1 MEDTRAKVT
10 LQQLSVLL
18 ENENWVKNMKILTFV
33 EFKKSYHVNFKAK
46 EDDEEFIGRGGYGAV
61 FKGYYIKGNQE
72 VAIKRSDT
80 GKKLLDEVEMAAK
93 VPTHPNIARYLDGF
107 RVDSEAD
114 DFDVAI
120 LQYYPKGNLGDLFF
134 NDEKKVKLSEKQV
147 DGLLKGVLE
156 GLQFLHEGFKDS
168 NNEHIRIIHRD
179 LKPQNIL
186 IAEYKG
192 NYTPLITDFGVSK
205 LVNEQDFL
213 STGKFEL
220 TSDAG
225 TLVYKA
231 PEQIKGEIAKSNLDL
246 WAFGVM
252 VFKILT
258 KKLPFFTDASPS
270 TDAFK
275 MEIMSKIT
283 NSDLEDVFV
292 QVNTQPQKYQ
302 QIIKRCL
309 VRDIKQRVQTAQ
321 ELIDILNEIP
331 EKLVVANAL
340 LANNDY
346 EKAKEK
352 FEEILSLN
360 PNYQSAE
367 KGLKDCE
374 DAISDEVKIIE
385 KLEIANNY
393 LLEKKYK
400 EAQENFE
407 IILNKRPNQVN
418 ALNGLAEC
426 KAFFKEEKEVSEKL
440 TIAHKLF
447 KEGNYADTKTN
458 FGIVLAIRPN
468 HEIALKGL
476 KECDEAIKKQKVIFL
491 NLSSAKNRLQTQ
503 KYQEAKTLFE
513 VVLGMDSKNQ
523 EAIEGIKICKS
534 EIEKKELETDVVS
547 RGTKHI
553 VEELPTD
560 EAKVSPNPTNSIIIP
575 TIEYFTVNPKKV
587 KPGETVIISWDVR
600 GNTDEINIKSSN
612 LSFHKKVTPKGH
624 TAAVVQNETAF
635 TLEVVYGGNSKTTS
649 EKVEIII
656 PEKVS
661 PNSPTITLRDKFIIF
676 FTKIKPHKLQ
686 ILLYIIS
693 TLLILYYS
701 YIQFNK
707 RHEASLAKKAAVA
720 EQELFEREKID
731 ATRGDSLFVFGNK
744 QLENGT
750 DKVIVSNTF
759 RRAIKY
765 KPALKSDVHKLFM
778 EKADKLKNT
787 APTVSEKYRKLAD
800 EFK

>member
-1 MEDTRAKVT
+1 
-10 LQQLSVLL
+10 
-18 ENENWVKNMKILTFV
+18 MKILTFG

-46 EDDEEFIGRGGYGAV
+46 EEDEEFIGRGGYGAV

-80 GKKLLDEVEMAAK
+80 DKKLLDEVVMAAK

-134 NDEKKVKLSEKQV
+134 NEEKKVKLSERQV
-147 DGLLKGVLE
+147 DVLLKGVLE

-220 TSDAG
+220 TSDVG

-252 VFKILT
+252 LFKILT

-283 NSDLEDVFV
+283 NSDLEEVFA
-292 QVNTQPQKYQ
+292 QVEDQPQKYQ
-302 QIIKRCL
+302 QVIKRCL

-321 ELIDILNEIP
+321 ELIDILDEIP
-331 EKLVVANAL
+331 DKLAIANTL
-340 LANNDY
+340 LKNNNC

-360 PNYQSAE
+360 PNYEPAK

-374 DAISDEVKIIE
+374 DSIKEEAKIIE
-385 KLEIANNY
+385 KLEIAYNFLN
-393 LLEKKYK
+393 ENKYK

-407 IILNKRPNQVN
+407 IVLKKRPNQEN
-418 ALNGLAEC
+418 ALKGLEEC
-426 KAFFKEEKEVSEKL
+426 KIFFQEEKEVNEKL
-440 TIAHKLF
+440 TIANTLLQAYDY
-447 KEGNYADTKTN
+447 EGAKTN
-458 FGIVLAIRPN
+458 FEAVLVLRPKQ
-468 HEIALKGL
+468 EVALRGVQ
-476 KECDEAIKKQKVIFL
+476 ECDEAIKKVKDISA
-491 NLSSAKNRLQTQ
+491 NLSLAKSLVQEQ
-503 KYQEAKTLFE
+503 KYHKAKSQFEIVLGLDAHNTEAK
-513 VVLGMDSKNQ
+513 
-523 EAIEGIKICKS
+523 EGIKNCDG
-534 EIEKKELETDVVS
+534 EIKKKELL
-547 RGTKHI
+547 
-553 VEELPTD
+553 EELPTD
-560 EAKVSPNPTNSIIIP
+560 VATAPIKKLVEDPPTDEAKPTPKTEHNFIIVPIIENF
-575 TIEYFTVNPKKV
+575 TITPQKV
-587 KPGETVIISWDVR
+587 KPGDTVIISWTVKGD
-600 GNTDEINIKSSN
+600 TDGIKIKSSN
-612 LSFHKKVTPKGH
+612 LSFVKKVDLQGQV
-624 TAAVVQNETAF
+624 AIVVQKETVF
-635 TLEVVYGGNSKTTS
+635 TIEVIYGGNSKTKS
-649 EKVEIII
+649 EKVEIITEKLPVNPTDKSPWDKLKI
-656 PEKVS
+656 PVS
-661 PNSPTITLRDKFIIF
+661 VIGASVMLYFGYTQLNKPSP
-676 FTKIKPHKLQ
+676 Q
-686 ILLYIIS
+686 IPDNGVVIN
-693 TLLILYYS
+693 T
-701 YIQFNK
+701 
-707 RHEASLAKKAAVA
+707 
-720 EQELFEREKID
+720 QELVEKAKREREDKIVK
-731 ATRGDSLFVFGNK
+731 GDSLFSVGNE
-744 QLENGT
+744 QLDNGT
-750 DKVIVSNTF
+750 DKMMVSNTF
-759 RRAIKY
+759 REAINY
-765 KPALKSDVHKLFM
+765 KPSLKSDVYKLFM
-778 EKADKLKNT
+778 GQ
-787 APTVSEKYRKLAD
+787 PQQ
-800 EFK
+800 